1 MFAIHTALAIVAKP
15 TALINCVVTSFILLR
30 WQGVA
35 GMTVQSA
42 MVVQLAMA
50 VTVVKMVMVLTYVK
64 TVRVA
69 NVHEGG
75 EGW

>member
-1 MFAIHTALAIVAKP
+1 MFAIHTALAMAAKP
-15 TALINCVVTSFILLR
+15 TAVINCVVTSFILLR

-35 GMTVQSA
+35 GMAVQSA
-42 MVVQLAMA
+42 MVVQLEM
-50 VTVVKMVMVLTYVK
+50 VVKVVKMVMVLTYVK

-75 EGW
+75 EEW